1 VPRSGIGLNELLA
14 VAIRRGGKMKRLA
27 GGTILLIVFGG
38 LFAWMV
44 ADIGVGETAK
54 LWTLATTTALFV
66 LLGVSLIV
74 DDG

>member
-1 VPRSGIGLNELLA
+1 
-14 VAIRRGGKMKRLA
+14 MKRLA